1 MRSATPHLLC
11 VLLTPLALLI
21 PLALLSPFASGQSAS
36 AVQGSSPADN
46 DALRKLIEQ
55 IASADEDDREDAEEE
70 LIRRLSGPLVAA
82 VGNLEARPIEQQ
94 ARVVRALE
102 RYQSVLRLELARVSL
117 REPDRK
123 LLDEFTRSQRA
134 LVEQLFSDAP
144 ALRLAAV
151 RRIPLKPDS
160 GAGVLLALKVNDAD
174 GDVAEAALDSALRLR
189 DEVVARSLVHY
200 VRSATQAIA
209 GGYYGPQDSDT
220 AAVVARFVRMSIE
233 VIGAA
238 RYREGVPDVVAAVR
252 VLARTPFAAPGFFE
266 LPPIAAALAE
276 LGDRRAAPVLMELL
290 DQTGSSRVVSLGP
303 GRLATVTVGDEM
315 LLALLRLYERPP
327 ADFGFQANDAGALA
341 FPDEDT
347 RVEGHRR
354 FRLWHRE
361 NAPATPESQPAQERK

>member
-1 MRSATPHLLC
+1 MRPALAILLC
-11 VLLTPLALLI
+11 TLLTAPA
-21 PLALLSPFASGQSAS
+21 ASPAAAAEPPTPAASAQSAP
-36 AVQGSSPADN
+36 PADEA
-46 DALRKLIEQ
+46 ALRKLIEQ
-55 IASADEDDREDAEEE
+55 IATADDDDREDAEEE
-70 LIRRLSGPLVAA
+70 LIRRLSAPLVAA
-82 VGNLEARPIEQQ
+82 VGSLDNRPIRQQ
-94 ARVVRALE
+94 ARIARALE

-117 REPDRK
+117 RDADRK
-123 LLDEFTRSQRA
+123 LLDDFARGQRP
-134 LVEQLFSDAP
+134 LVEQLFADSP
-144 ALRLAAV
+144 SLRLAAV

-174 GDVAEAALDSALRLR
+174 GDVAEAALESALRLR

-209 GGYYGPQDSDT
+209 DGFYGPQDSDT

-238 RYREGVPDVVAAVR
+238 RYREGVPDVITAVR
-252 VLARTPFAAPGFFE
+252 TLAKTPFATPGFFE

-276 LGDRRAAPVLMELL
+276 LGDRRAAPVLIELL

-303 GRLATVTVGDEM
+303 GRLATVTIGDEV
-315 LLALLRLYERPP
+315 LLSLLRLYEQPP
-327 ADFGFQANDAGALA
+327 ADYGFQSNDAGALA
-341 FPDEDT
+341 FLDDDA

-361 NAPATPESQPAQERK
+361 NAPAAPESQPAQERK